1 MYKILEKEDIAPGEK
16 LYVLDAPDI
25 ARKAKPGQFVII
37 IIDEKGERIP
47 LTIADFNR
55 EKGTITIIVQE
66 VGKSTMQLGNIK
78 KGEGILN
85 VVGPLGIPTHI
96 EKYGT
101 VVCVGGGVGIA
112 CIYPIARGM
121 KEAGNRV
128 ISILG
133 ARTKDFIFWED
144 KIKTVSDEFYITT
157 DDGSSGKKGFV
168 SDQLKDIIDNKE
180 KIDLVMTIGPAIMM
194 KVVSETTRPFNI
206 KTVVSLNSIMVD
218 GTGMCGSCRVEVDGK
233 TKFACVD
240 GPDFDAHKVNFN
252 LLNDRQKVYLK
263 EEKEAHKKCRLEERI
278 SGNK

>member
-16 LYVLDAPDI
+16 LFILDAPDI
-25 ARKAKPGQFVII
+25 AKKTKPGQFVII

-47 LTIADFNR
+47 LTVADYDGK
-55 EKGTITIIVQE
+55 KGTITIIVQE
-66 VGKSTMQLGNIK
+66 VGKSTMQLANTN
-78 KGEGILN
+78 KGERILD

-112 CIYPIARGM
+112 CIYPVARGM
-121 KEAGNRV
+121 KKAGNKV

-133 ARTKDFIFWED
+133 ARSKDLIFWED
-144 KIKTVSDEFYITT
+144 KIKTVSDELYITT
-157 DDGSSGKKGFV
+157 DDGSYGKKGFV
-168 SDQLKDIIDNKE
+168 SDQLKEIIDNKE
-180 KIDLVMTIGPAIMM
+180 KINLVMTIGPAVMM
-194 KVVSETTRPFNI
+194 KVVSETTRPHNI

-240 GPDFDAHKVNFN
+240 GPDFDAHQVNFD
-252 LLNDRQKVYLK
+252 LLNDRQKVYHR
-263 EEKEAHKKCRLEERI
+263 EEKEACEKCKRKGGI
-278 SGNK
+278 DGNK